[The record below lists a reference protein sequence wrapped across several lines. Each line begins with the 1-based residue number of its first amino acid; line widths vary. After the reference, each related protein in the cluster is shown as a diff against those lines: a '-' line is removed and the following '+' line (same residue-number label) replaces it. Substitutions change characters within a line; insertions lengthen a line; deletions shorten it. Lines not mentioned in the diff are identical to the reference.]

1 MTSSFFKKRNQLFFA
16 VGLVFWAL
24 SVEGQSATEK
34 YAGADSLFL
43 SGRYTESLRIY
54 EQLLLEDKQFSP
66 SMLLKM
72 AYTHEGLDEPYDAL
86 FYLEQYYKYSREQAA
101 VEKISTLASAFD
113 LRGYESTDSNL
124 LLRWY
129 GRYHQELAL
138 LLLGSA
144 ALFFAL
150 LVYRYRK
157 HAERPPILFIAMS
170 FCLLLAYA
178 SSERIGIRKQ
188 AMLYGESILMMSG
201 PSAGSQLLEQSGP
214 GHKVEVL
221 GTNDIWSRIRWKERE
236 VYVKSTFL
244 KEI

>member
-1 MTSSFFKKRNQLFFA
+1 MGAQTA
-16 VGLVFWAL
+16 A
-24 SVEGQSATEK
+24 EK
-34 YAGADSLFL
+34 YAGGDSLFMA
-43 SGRYTESLRIY
+43 GRYTESLRVY
-54 EQLLLEDKQFSP
+54 EQILLEDRQFSP

-72 AYTHEGLDEPYDAL
+72 AFTHEGLDEPYDAL

-101 VEKISTLASAFD
+101 VEKISTLATAYD

-138 LLLGSA
+138 LLLGGA

-157 HAERPPILFIAMS
+157 QAERPPILFIAMS
-170 FCLLLAYA
+170 FCLLLAYG

-188 AMLYGESILMMSG
+188 AMLYGESILLMSG

-214 GHKVEVL
+214 GHKVEIL
-221 GTNDIWSRIRWKERE
+221 GTSDVWSRIRWKERE
-236 VYVKSTFL
+236 AFVKSIYL
-244 KEI
+244 REI

>member
-1 MTSSFFKKRNQLFFA
+1 MTSSLLKKKHQFFLFLLLMLVQLQALPESA
-16 VGLVFWAL
+16 V
-24 SVEGQSATEK
+24 EK
-34 YAGADSLFL
+34 YAGADSLFRV
-43 SGRYTESLRIY
+43 GRYTESLRLY
-54 EQLLLEDKQFSP
+54 EQVLLEDRQFSP

-72 AYTHEGLDEPYDAL
+72 AFTHEGLDEPYDAL

-101 VEKISTLASAFD
+101 VEKITTLASEFD

-138 LLLGSA
+138 LLLGAA

-157 HAERPPILFIAMS
+157 QAERPPILFIAMS

-178 SSERIGIRKQ
+178 SSERIGLRKQ
-188 AMLYGESILMMSG
+188 AMLYGESILLMSG
-201 PSAGSQLLEQSGP
+201 PSAGSELLEQSGP

-221 GTNDIWSRIRWKERE
+221 GTSDVWSRIRWKERE
-236 VYVKSTFL
+236 VYVKSAFL
-244 KEI
+244 REI